1 MWFVRPHGTPSFNI
15 KIRTIPMLNLSK
27 ITLLLLASIGLTAC
41 GALNTL
47 LNEIENA
54 GDECPLEER
63 FCELDEDEL
72 LILLPDDVNVDAAT
86 TLQISDSIRGVVDQ
100 KSGILENISEPTDSP
115 SYDVLYGVVNR
126 SLSGNGTDDGFAYF
140 SIATDSEPRQ
150 FVGILEDTDLG
161 NAFNYRLSGASQAK
175 ATWRG
180 RLTLIEA
187 GQVSTSEEF
196 DMEVNFTSLQ
206 ISTPDN
212 ITIPTGSD
220 NSNPRRG
227 RLNGDFGVAG
237 HAERTPGELN
247 GMFDIIDDRIAP
259 TPMIGLIG
267 EQGVVG
273 VFSGTYFG
281 GFVASP
287 R

>member
-1 MWFVRPHGTPSFNI
+1 
-15 KIRTIPMLNLSK
+15 MLNLSK

-41 GALNTL
+41 GLGSLIDA
-47 LNEIENA
+47 IEKA
-54 GDECPLEER
+54 GDGEDCPLEER

-72 LILLPDDVNVDAAT
+72 LILTPDDVNVDTDAFT
-86 TLQISDSIRGVVDQ
+86 ISSSIRGEIGI
-100 KSGILENISEPTDSP
+100 KSGILEDISAPTDSP
-115 SYDVLYGVVNR
+115 TYDVPYTVVNR
-126 SLSGNGTDDGFAYF
+126 SLSGGGTDDGFAYY
-140 SIATDSEPRQ
+140 SLESATEGVDPLLY
-150 FVGILEDTDLG
+150 VGILEDTDLG
-161 NAFNYRLSGASQAK
+161 NAFNYRLSSAAEAK
-175 ATWRG
+175 TTWRG
-180 RLTLIEA
+180 RLTLIE
-187 GQVSTSEEF
+187 GDVVSTSSEF
-196 DMEVNFTSLQ
+196 SMEINFSSLQ

-220 NSNPRRG
+220 NSASRRG

-247 GMFDIIDDRIAP
+247 GMFDIIDDDIPP

-267 EQGVVG
+267 QQGAVG

-287 R
+287 

>member
-1 MWFVRPHGTPSFNI
+1 
-15 KIRTIPMLNLSK
+15 MLNLSK

-41 GALNTL
+41 GALGTL

-54 GDECPLEER
+54 GEGEDCPLEER

-72 LILLPDDVNVDAAT
+72 LILTPDDVNVDAS
-86 TLQISDSIRGVVDQ
+86 TLQIASSILGATGT
-100 KSGILENISEPTDSP
+100 KSGILEDISELPDSP
-115 SYDVLYGVVNR
+115 TYVVPYTSVTR
-126 SLSGNGTDDGFAYF
+126 SLSGGGTDDGFAYY
-140 SIATDSEPRQ
+140 SLESATEGVDPLLY
-150 FVGILEDTDLG
+150 VGILEDTDLG
-161 NAFNYRLSGASQAK
+161 NAFNYRLSSVAEAK
-175 ATWRG
+175 TTWRG
-180 RLTLIEA
+180 TLTLIEE
-187 GQVSTSEEF
+187 GGVVSTSSEF
-196 DMEVNFTSLQ
+196 SMEINFSSLQ

-220 NSNPRRG
+220 NSASRTG

-237 HAERTPGELN
+237 HTERTPGELN
-247 GMFDIIDDRIAP
+247 GMFDIIDDRIPP

-267 EQGVVG
+267 EQGAVG

-287 R
+287 